1 MHDNQQQDA
10 GISREEVELLGKL
23 QQIRTKLETE
33 ITPQVKKYETD
44 VKEFINSSY
53 PTEKEK
59 KAHFYMGAYLG
70 EQLMH
75 VFFDLDAF
83 TCGPNNL
90 KARQARKEAVTLT
103 QSLLDKVDEIKS
115 VVKSVEVGQEDES

>member
-1 MHDNQQQDA
+1 M
-10 GISREEVELLGKL
+10 
-23 QQIRTKLETE
+23 
-33 ITPQVKKYETD
+33 PQVKKYEKD
-44 VKEFINSSY
+44 VKEFMSSSQ

-59 KAHFYMGAYLG
+59 KKQFYMGAYLG

-83 TCGPNNL
+83 TCGPDNL

-115 VVKSVEVGQEDES
+115 VVKSVEVEEDES